1 MVSLQLRVLT
11 FQELACCR
19 VSCHVVSVFQ
29 FLFLSNAKNVSST
42 SQFNINMKNVLSQSY
57 SKHDSENEMNVLSS
71 SHFECKLCNNYQII
85 FFFFL
90 RIKHRSSNL
99 SN

>member
-19 VSCHVVSVFQ
+19 ISCHVVSVFQ

-71 SHFECKLCNNYQII
+71 SHFECKLCNNTKLLLLLLLL
-85 FFFFL
+85 FFKNQAQKL
-90 RIKHRSSNL
+90 
-99 SN
+99 